1 MAGSRDSF
9 LCGAG
14 RRFSVIR
21 VPRGSEIV
29 MLDGRRTRA
38 ADSEGNHLSEQ
49 SGSLCL
55 CFHAASDS
63 LGVCRGRCRNKKWRP
78 YWLTPGLSHREQ
90 LTELRL
96 PLPALRWK
104 IFQLPLSPE
113 TCCEPRPRCVS
124 AARADLRSG
133 FSLPESL
140 LQLCDTWRTSC
151 GPFSLLI
158 MVVELNVSY
167 YSTRMDWRL
176 LYILLGLTE
185 SETLNEVTVWKQ
197 FPHVWQMKRWTT
209 GDDNHGLLGR

>member
-1 MAGSRDSF
+1 MQALMSRTQLMLVDKLNWKCMTNQWKHVLQMAGSRDFF

-38 ADSEGNHLSEQ
+38 ADSEGNRLSVQ

-63 LGVCRGRCRNKKWRP
+63 LSVCRGRCQNRKWRP

-90 LTELRL
+90 ITELRL

-104 IFQLPLSPE
+104 IFQLPL
-113 TCCEPRPRCVS
+113 C
-124 AARADLRSG
+124 
-133 FSLPESL
+133 
-140 LQLCDTWRTSC
+140 
-151 GPFSLLI
+151 
-158 MVVELNVSY
+158 
-167 YSTRMDWRL
+167 
-176 LYILLGLTE
+176 LGLAACLQPELISGQT
-185 SETLNEVTVWKQ
+185 SPYLSLSCSCVT
-197 FPHVWQMKRWTT
+197 P
-209 GDDNHGLLGR
+209 GGLPVVRSVC

>member
-1 MAGSRDSF
+1 MAGSRDFF

-29 MLDGRRTRA
+29 TLDGRRTRA
-38 ADSEGNHLSEQ
+38 ADSEGNRLSVQ

-63 LGVCRGRCRNKKWRP
+63 LSVCRGRCRNRKWRP
-78 YWLTPGLSHREQ
+78 YWLTPGLSHRE
-90 LTELRL
+90 
-96 PLPALRWK
+96 
-104 IFQLPLSPE
+104 
-113 TCCEPRPRCVS
+113 
-124 AARADLRSG
+124 
-133 FSLPESL
+133 
-140 LQLCDTWRTSC
+140 QLCDTWRTSC

-158 MVVELNVSY
+158 MVVELNFSY

-176 LYILLGLTE
+176 LYILLGLTCW
-185 SETLNEVTVWKQ
+185 SDRKWNNEVTAWKQ

-209 GDDNHGLLGR
+209 GDDNHGLLGC

>member
-1 MAGSRDSF
+1 MKTFASNGRKQRFLPVRSREEIFGDKSPAGIRDRDV
-9 LCGAG
+9 G
-14 RRFSVIR
+14 RQEDPSCRL
-21 VPRGSEIV
+21 RGGIAS
-29 MLDGRRTRA
+29 
-38 ADSEGNHLSEQ
+38 Q
-49 SGSLCL
+49 CSLVVCL

-63 LGVCRGRCRNKKWRP
+63 LSVCRGRCRNRKWRP

-90 LTELRL
+90 ITELRL

-113 TCCEPRPRCVS
+113 TCCVPRPRCVS
-124 AARADLRSG
+124 AARADLRSD

-158 MVVELNVSY
+158 MVVELNFSY

-176 LYILLGLTE
+176 LYILLGLTCW
-185 SETLNEVTVWKQ
+185 SDRKWNNEVTAWKL
-197 FPHVWQMKRWTT
+197 WTT
-209 GDDNHGLLGR
+209 GDDNHGLLGC

>member
-21 VPRGSEIV
+21 VPRGSEMM

-38 ADSEGNHLSEQ
+38 ADSEGNRLSVQ

-63 LGVCRGRCRNKKWRP
+63 LSVCRGHCRNRKWRP

-90 LTELRL
+90 ITELRL

-113 TCCEPRPRCVS
+113 TCCVPQPRCVS
-124 AARADLRSG
+124 AARADLRSD

-158 MVVELNVSY
+158 MVVELNFSY

-176 LYILLGLTE
+176 LYILLGLTCW
-185 SETLNEVTVWKQ
+185 SDRKWNNEVTAW
-197 FPHVWQMKRWTT
+197 KRWTT
-209 GDDNHGLLGR
+209 GDDNHGLLGC